1 MAQLLFLFHDVVTFL
16 ALLSAEE
23 IHPLGSRYLP
33 PTALAKLARLLIVSD
48 PIALTQSRNS
58 HGHWRAGTRLRTT
71 ERQAERIRL
80 IHYLAEAA
88 QFVARTGAVLKPTPW
103 FSRWLTDSPQ
113 ARAHTLWRAAF
124 PTQPTHA
131 DDQLWRAFG
140 LPGKHLASPLATLQ
154 QLFELFRHL
163 PTDYRIKTTTLI
175 KLLALPVFDDDA
187 PENRPATLL
196 DGWLKLL
203 EWWGIIAR
211 DQRASVQLT
220 AVGAVLIDHPAAP
233 PWTMNPT
240 PQPLHWST
248 TRGATLPD
256 LIAPRDADPAC
267 VFALSDYAIHHA
279 TLTAKTES
287 RRMYQLD
294 PARVQT
300 ALARGVAL
308 TKVYDCLERAT
319 GDAVPRRVDE
329 WLLNLVRASAHVTV
343 RSALVLQ
350 VDDPTVLT
358 ELTRAKVI
366 RQCVQSTLSPRAV
379 IVRPG
384 KLATLARQL
393 AHRGYP
399 TNIATPLRGTAD
411 KSFDQ
416 PTLAHLYISARLA
429 HQRGETYRPP
439 YSLILDLEARLGA
452 RDRTCAEEILSA
464 ARPLIK
470 KPALNSW
477 QPSDIESCELEPC
490 ETRFA
495 DLLASIQRALA
506 TQTVLEIVYHSPH
519 NDETTT
525 RVVEPLR
532 LEYRAAIP
540 YLIAF
545 CRARQDE
552 RAFRVARIQQ
562 LTALAVEHGQMRAG
576 VRK

>member
-1 MAQLLFLFHDVVTFL
+1 MFLFHDVVTFL

-88 QFVARTGAVLKPTPW
+88 QFVARTGTFLKPTPW

-131 DDQLWRAFG
+131 GDQLWRAFG

-187 PENRPATLL
+187 PEDRPATLL

-267 VFALSDYAIHHA
+267 VFALSDYAIHRA
-279 TLTAKTES
+279 TLAAKTES
-287 RRMYQLD
+287 RRVYQLD
-294 PARVQT
+294 RARVQT
-300 ALARGVAL
+300 ALARGIGS
-308 TKVYDCLERAT
+308 THIHEFLERAT
-319 GDAVPRRVDE
+319 DDALPRGVDA
-329 WLLNLVRASAHVTV
+329 WLDQIARAHRRITLRPAT
-343 RSALVLQ
+343 LLQ
-350 VDDPTVLT
+350 VDQPSLLT
-358 ELTRAKVI
+358 ELTRAKAV
-366 RQCVQSTLSPRAV
+366 RQCVQATLSSRAV
-379 IVRPG
+379 IIKPSQ
-384 KLATLARQL
+384 LATLARQL
-393 AHRGYP
+393 ERRGYP
-399 TNIATPLRGTAD
+399 INAETPRRGVSA
-411 KSFDQ
+411 KPFDQ
-416 PTLAHLYISARLA
+416 PTRAHLYISARLA

-439 YSLILDLEARLGA
+439 YSIILDLEQQLTAH
-452 RDRTCAEEILSA
+452 DRACAEELLSA
-464 ARPLIK
+464 AHWATK
-470 KPALNSW
+470 KTALDHRRRSE
-477 QPSDIESCELEPC
+477 IESDELEPR
-490 ETRFA
+490 ETPLA
-495 DLLASIQRALA
+495 DLIASIQRALA
-506 TQTVLEIVYHSPH
+506 TQAALEIVYHSPH
-519 NDETTT
+519 TAETTT
-525 RVVEPLR
+525 RIVEPLR
-532 LEYRAAIP
+532 LEYRDDIP
-540 YLIAF
+540 YLIAY
-545 CRARQDE
+545 CRTRQDE